1 MGHCYLMR
9 RGGAGKRL
17 PVLNTAYPADVTM
30 WGDGGN
36 ATFRVVIAEAGIPS
50 DYTYEWYRNGE
61 RISGVNGAVCTLTGL
76 MQAGTESIY
85 CVVTNGAGSV
95 VSRTASL
102 TVKNP
107 AVTYTYT
114 GEHEKIDDGNGNWR
128 IKLKSSGILTFTN
141 LGKWDGKLD
150 VFCVGGGSSNP
161 YNMGGSGGN
170 TLTAATTVAVG
181 TAYEVQIG
189 AGGTNRGKGGD
200 TTFGTFKALG
210 GDPAGGTGSGGGGT
224 SSTNA
229 GAGGTDGGA
238 GLLGGRQG
246 QGTTTRE
253 FGETDGD
260 LYSGGGGGASS
271 SNNFHAEGGAGG
283 GAKAGTAAA
292 DNTGGGA
299 GGSEFGVA
307 WTGGSGIVVVRN
319 HREVAA

>member
-1 MGHCYLMR
+1 MGECLIIGQT
-9 RGGAGKRL
+9 GGRKIPELNPMYPKDATIWAGE
-17 PVLNTAYPADVTM
+17 T
-30 WGDGGN
+30 
-36 ATFRVVIAEAGIPS
+36 ATFKVEIQKQGSPKS
-50 DYTYEWYRNGE
+50 YTYQWYKNGSAVE
-61 RISGVNGAVCTLTGL
+61 GASAATWTLTDTSESGVFSV
-76 MQAGTESIY
+76 Y
-85 CVVTNGAGSV
+85 CAVTNKAGSV
-95 VSRTASL
+95 HSSNATL
-102 TVKNP
+102 TIKNP
-107 AVTYTYT
+107 NVVYTYT

-128 IKLKSSGILTFTN
+128 IKLKSSGILTFIN